1 MGGAP
6 TAEAPR
12 TPRRAASRGGLSA
25 RHHGRGK
32 ALIAPTASPGGAQRG
47 PIKAPPVSPFN
58 QFPIWARLR
67 ARGEKSARKGGRA
80 PMEPGRLPPRARHR
94 RAGRGQLQTTS
105 RRHSLVTTSRLIA
118 LLVTRITDQ
127 ASRIG
132 DGQRRLKAKR
142 RNICYDRLTIHRQIT
157 HILSKQRE
165 TA

>member
-12 TPRRAASRGGLSA
+12 TPRRAASRGGMSD

-32 ALIAPTASPGGAQRG
+32 ALIAPTASPEGAQRG

-94 RAGRGQLQTTS
+94 RAGRELIRDASGRVDSVST
-105 RRHSLVTTSRLIA
+105 RRRGST
-118 LLVTRITDQ
+118 
-127 ASRIG
+127 
-132 DGQRRLKAKR
+132 
-142 RNICYDRLTIHRQIT
+142 
-157 HILSKQRE
+157 
-165 TA
+165 